1 MPQDD
6 EGGFR
11 GLPQG
16 LLGIRFGAILYYSP
30 TALSKE
36 RPSYY
41 AVWGRE
47 LFLRFL
53 CLGQGAVLK
62 VPLAGRVH
70 AKCRVFGFE
79 TTANRFL
86 CRCHCI
92 LHINGLWDG
101 FGVASGRVLDG
112 GRLA

>member
-16 LLGIRFGAILYYSP
+16 FLGIRFGAILYYSP

-36 RPSYY
+36 RPSYD

-47 LFLRFL
+47 LSLRFL
-53 CLGQGAVLK
+53 WRVGFMRNAGFLASKLYSQQ
-62 VPLAGRVH
+62 VP
-70 AKCRVFGFE
+70 
-79 TTANRFL
+79 
-86 CRCHCI
+86 
-92 LHINGLWDG
+92 
-101 FGVASGRVLDG
+101 
-112 GRLA
+112 